1 MAGHNKWSKIK
12 RKKGVADNK
21 RSQIFTKIS
30 KSITLAAS
38 KGTDPDMNF
47 LLRLAISQAKE
58 VNMPVDN
65 IQKAIAKAA
74 GDNSAANFTDALYEA
89 KFGEVGLI
97 ISSQTDNLNRTVAEI
112 RFILETKFGGKLV
125 PTGSV
130 SWQFEYLGYLVIVPS
145 KYQEPERFGKE
156 GEYLPINIS
165 DLEVWLLDV
174 EGLID
179 VEQVALD
186 SGEALAAT
194 FDKDKFAMAV
204 KLVQE
209 AGYKIVETS
218 LEWIPKEVIELS
230 DEKNEQLQNLL
241 EALEDNSDITK
252 IWHNAA

>member
-12 RKKGVADNK
+12 RKKGVVDNK

-74 GDNSAANFTDALYEA
+74 GDSSAANYTEALYEA

-97 ISSQTDNLNRTVAEI
+97 ISAQTDNLNRTVAEI

-125 PTGSV
+125 SNGSV
-130 SWQFEYLGYLVIVPS
+130 AWQFDYLGNLLIAPF
-145 KYQEPERFGKE
+145 KYQKSERFGKE
-156 GEYLPINIS
+156 GEFLPININE
-165 DLEVWLLDV
+165 LEVWLLDIT
-174 EGLID
+174 GLID
-179 VEQVALD
+179 VEQITEEDGVK
-186 SGEALAAT
+186 LAAT
-194 FDKDKFAMAV
+194 FDKDNFASAV
-204 KLVQE
+204 KIIQE
-209 AGYKIVETS
+209 AGYKIIETS
-218 LEWIPKEVIELS
+218 LEWMPKETIQLS
-230 DEKNEQLQNLL
+230 AEKFEQLQSLL
-241 EALEDNSDITK
+241 DALEETSDITK
-252 IWHNAA
+252 IWHNAE